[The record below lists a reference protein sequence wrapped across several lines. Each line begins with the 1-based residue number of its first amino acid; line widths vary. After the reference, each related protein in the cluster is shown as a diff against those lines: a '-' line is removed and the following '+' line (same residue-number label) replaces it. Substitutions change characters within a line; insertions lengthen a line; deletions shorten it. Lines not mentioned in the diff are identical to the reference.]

1 MAKHKVTRFADSQV
15 YNKPHLILPDNLQQI
30 CSYLETR
37 NGMSVWK
44 DELID
49 AAVKSNALAEE
60 YKESLGYGESESG
73 CSHLYSV
80 ENGIAYLNIEG
91 TLTYKPTLFSMMCGG
106 ISYLEL
112 QDAAKEIAE
121 DSGIK
126 TVVMTVDSG
135 GGEAYAAFQ
144 TSRLI
149 KETLSAA
156 NKKVITYVDGMM
168 ASAAYVL
175 GCSADEVIMNP
186 DAQTGSIGVVVK
198 LVDTAVMKE
207 QEGIKDV
214 YIYAGDKKVPFD
226 DEGHFKK
233 DFLDRLQT
241 SVDETYLEFVNHV
254 SEMRN
259 IPTKDVIATQADVFR
274 SNKAIELGLADKVMT
289 RFEFEE
295 YLSTLTNAEETELPY
310 TVKPNHHEDDDEDEQ
325 AGCGKKKK
333 TSHQELTSESVSESL
348 TNISGDQS
356 LENLEELLAM
366 KAEFETTKLQ
376 MAEMAAQVEQLNAL
390 KAQAEAQ
397 AAQLASEKL
406 MREKEEKLQALSA
419 FSFIDDS
426 QKAVL
431 ADFAMSNKEMGT
443 ALFAMFA
450 KANEAI
456 DIAANEVVAVKEA
469 FASEQGVDTALDV
482 QPEAEK
488 SAQDVIQERI
498 AAKAKAAQATK

>member
-175 GCSADEVIMNP
+175 GCSANEVIMNP

-207 QEGIKDV
+207 QKGIKDV

-259 IPTKDVIATQADVFR
+259 IPTKDVVATQADVFR

-356 LENLEELLAM
+356 LENLEELLVM
-366 KAEFETTKLQ
+366 KAEVEYTKLQ
-376 MAEMAAQVEQLNAL
+376 MAEMAAQLEQLTTL

-419 FSFIDDS
+419 FNFIDES
-426 QKAVL
+426 QKAAL
-431 ADFAMSNKEMGT
+431 ADFAMVNKEMGT

-488 SAQDVIQERI
+488 SAQDIIAERI
-498 AAKAKAAQATK
+498 AAKKAQQATK

>member
-91 TLTYKPTLFSMMCGG
+91 TLTYKPTFFSMICGG

-126 TVVMTVDSG
+126 IVVLNIDSG
-135 GGEAYAAFQ
+135 GGEAYSCFSTA
-144 TSRLI
+144 SYI
-149 KETLSAA
+149 KDTLKNSG
-156 NKKVITYVDGMM
+156 KKLITYVDGMM
-168 ASAAYVL
+168 ASAAYAL

-186 DAQTGSIGVVVK
+186 DAQTGSVGVVVK

-207 QEGIKDV
+207 QEGVKDV

-259 IPTKDVIATQADVFR
+259 IPTKDVVATQADIFR

-366 KAEFETTKLQ
+366 KAEFEANKQQ
-376 MAEMAAQVEQLNAL
+376 MAELSAQIEQLNAL
-390 KAQAEAQ
+390 KAQAEEQ
-397 AAQLASEKL
+397 AAKLAAEKL
-406 MREKEEKLQALSA
+406 AH
-419 FSFIDDS
+419 
-426 QKAVL
+426 QKAEKMQSLEAYNFMDAAQKEALV
-431 ADFAMSNKEMGT
+431 DFAMANESMGSM
-443 ALFAMFA
+443 LFSMFA

-456 DIAANEVVAVKEA
+456 GLAAQEVVAVKEA
-469 FASEQGVDTALDV
+469 FGSEKGVDTALNV
-482 QPEAEK
+482 VVEAEK
-488 SAQDVIQERI
+488 SAQEVIQERI
-498 AAKAKAAQATK
+498 NAIKAQSAK

>member
-1 MAKHKVTRFADSQV
+1 
-15 YNKPHLILPDNLQQI
+15 
-30 CSYLETR
+30 
-37 NGMSVWK
+37 MSVWK

-60 YKESLGYGESESG
+60 YKESLGYGESESCCG
-73 CSHLYSV
+73 HLYSV

-91 TLTYKPTLFSMMCGG
+91 TLTYKPTFFSMMCGG

-126 TVVMTVDSG
+126 IVVLNIDSG
-135 GGEAYAAFQ
+135 GGEAYSCFSTAKY
-144 TSRLI
+144 L
-149 KETLSAA
+149 KDTLNNSG
-156 NKKVITYVDGMM
+156 KKIITYVDGMM
-168 ASAAYVL
+168 ASAAYAL

-259 IPTKDVIATQADVFR
+259 IPTKDVVATQADVFR

-366 KAEFETTKLQ
+366 KAEFEANKQQ
-376 MAEMAAQVEQLNAL
+376 MAELSAQIEQLNAL
-390 KAQAEAQ
+390 KAQAEEQ
-397 AAQLASEKL
+397 AAKLAAEKL
-406 MREKEEKLQALSA
+406 AH
-419 FSFIDDS
+419 
-426 QKAVL
+426 QKAEKMQSLEAYNFMDAAQKEVL
-431 ADFAMSNKEMGT
+431 VDFAMANESMGSM
-443 ALFAMFA
+443 LFSMFA

-456 DIAANEVVAVKEA
+456 GLAAQEVVAVKEA
-469 FASEQGVDTALDV
+469 FGSEKGVDTALDV
-482 QPEAEK
+482 VVEAEK
-488 SAQDVIQERI
+488 SAQEVIQERI
-498 AAKAKAAQATK
+498 NAIKAQSAK

>member
-80 ENGIAYLNIEG
+80 ENGVAYLNIEG

-112 QDAAKEIAE
+112 QDAAKEISE

-198 LVDTAVMKE
+198 LVDTTVMKE

-366 KAEFETTKLQ
+366 KAEFEANKQQ
-376 MAEMAAQVEQLNAL
+376 MAELSAQIEQLNAL
-390 KAQAEAQ
+390 KAQAEEQ
-397 AAQLASEKL
+397 AAKLAAEKL
-406 MREKEEKLQALSA
+406 AH
-419 FSFIDDS
+419 
-426 QKAVL
+426 QKAEKMQSLEAYNFMDAAQKEALV
-431 ADFAMSNKEMGT
+431 DFAMANESMGSM
-443 ALFAMFA
+443 LFSMFA

-456 DIAANEVVAVKEA
+456 GLAAQEVVAVKEA
-469 FASEQGVDTALDV
+469 FGSEKGVDTALDV
-482 QPEAEK
+482 VVEAEK
-488 SAQDVIQERI
+488 SAQEVIQERI
-498 AAKAKAAQATK
+498 NAIKAQSAK

>member
-91 TLTYKPTLFSMMCGG
+91 TLTYKPTFFSMMCGG

-126 TVVMTVDSG
+126 IVVLNIDSG
-135 GGEAYAAFQ
+135 GGEAYSCFSTA
-144 TSRLI
+144 SYI
-149 KETLSAA
+149 KDTLKNSG
-156 NKKVITYVDGMM
+156 KKLITYVDGMM
-168 ASAAYVL
+168 ASAAYAL

-366 KAEFETTKLQ
+366 KAEFEANKQQ
-376 MAEMAAQVEQLNAL
+376 MAELSAQIEQLNAL
-390 KAQAEAQ
+390 KAQAEEQ
-397 AAQLASEKL
+397 AAKLAAEKL
-406 MREKEEKLQALSA
+406 AH
-419 FSFIDDS
+419 
-426 QKAVL
+426 QKAEKMQSLEAYNFMDAAQKEALV
-431 ADFAMSNKEMGT
+431 DFAMANESMGSM
-443 ALFAMFA
+443 LFSMFA

-456 DIAANEVVAVKEA
+456 GLAAQEVVAVKEA
-469 FASEQGVDTALDV
+469 FGSEKGVDTALDV
-482 QPEAEK
+482 VVEAEK
-488 SAQDVIQERI
+488 SAQEVIQERI
-498 AAKAKAAQATK
+498 NAIKAQSAK

>member
-73 CSHLYSV
+73 CSYLYSV

-198 LVDTAVMKE
+198 LVDKAVMKE
-207 QEGIKDV
+207 QKGIKDV

-259 IPTKDVIATQADVFR
+259 IPTKDVVATQADVFR

-310 TVKPNHHEDDDEDEQ
+310 TVKPNHHEDDDKDEQ

-426 QKAVL
+426 QKAAL
-431 ADFAMSNKEMGT
+431 ADFAMVNKEMGT

-450 KANEAI
+450 KADEAI

-488 SAQDVIQERI
+488 SAQDIIAERI
-498 AAKAKAAQATK
+498 AAKKAQAAK

>member
-259 IPTKDVIATQADVFR
+259 IPTKDVVATQADVFR

-366 KAEFETTKLQ
+366 KAEFEANKQQ
-376 MAEMAAQVEQLNAL
+376 MTELSAQIEQLNAL

-419 FSFIDDS
+419 FNFIDAS
-426 QKAVL
+426 QKEAL
-431 ADFAMSNKEMGT
+431 ADFAMTNKEMGT

-488 SAQDVIQERI
+488 SAQDIIAERI
-498 AAKAKAAQATK
+498 AAKKAQQATK

>member
-1 MAKHKVTRFADSQV
+1 
-15 YNKPHLILPDNLQQI
+15 
-30 CSYLETR
+30 
-37 NGMSVWK
+37 MSVWK
-44 DELID
+44 EELID

-259 IPTKDVIATQADVFR
+259 IPTKDVVATQADVFR

-366 KAEFETTKLQ
+366 KAEFEANKQQ
-376 MAEMAAQVEQLNAL
+376 MAELSAQIEQLNAL
-390 KAQAEAQ
+390 KAQAEEQ
-397 AAQLASEKL
+397 AAKLAAEKL
-406 MREKEEKLQALSA
+406 AH
-419 FSFIDDS
+419 
-426 QKAVL
+426 QKAEKMQSLEAYNFMDAAQKEALV
-431 ADFAMSNKEMGT
+431 DFAMANESMGSM
-443 ALFAMFA
+443 LFSMFA

-456 DIAANEVVAVKEA
+456 GLAAQEVVAVKEA
-469 FASEQGVDTALDV
+469 FGSEKGVDTALDV
-482 QPEAEK
+482 VVEAEK
-488 SAQDVIQERI
+488 SAQEVIQERI

>member
-91 TLTYKPTLFSMMCGG
+91 TLTYKPTFFSMICGG

-126 TVVMTVDSG
+126 IVVLNIDSG
-135 GGEAYAAFQ
+135 GGEAYSCFSTA
-144 TSRLI
+144 SYI
-149 KETLSAA
+149 KDTLKNSG
-156 NKKVITYVDGMM
+156 KKLITYVDGMM
-168 ASAAYVL
+168 ASAAYAL

-186 DAQTGSIGVVVK
+186 DAQTGSVGVVVK

-207 QEGIKDV
+207 QEGVKDV

-259 IPTKDVIATQADVFR
+259 IPTKDVVATQADIFR

-366 KAEFETTKLQ
+366 KAEFEANKQQ
-376 MAEMAAQVEQLNAL
+376 MAELSAQIEQLNAL
-390 KAQAEAQ
+390 KAQAEEQ
-397 AAQLASEKL
+397 AAKLAAEKL
-406 MREKEEKLQALSA
+406 AH
-419 FSFIDDS
+419 
-426 QKAVL
+426 QKAEKMQSLEAYNFMDAAQKEALV
-431 ADFAMSNKEMGT
+431 DFAMANESMGSM
-443 ALFAMFA
+443 LFSMFA

-456 DIAANEVVAVKEA
+456 GLAAQEVVAVKEA
-469 FASEQGVDTALDV
+469 FGSEKGVDTALDV
-482 QPEAEK
+482 VVEAEK
-488 SAQDVIQERI
+488 SAQEVIQERI
-498 AAKAKAAQATK
+498 NAIKAQSAK